1 MNTKDE
7 TQPML
12 LVIKMYDI
20 LFILIQN
27 NAKYNGI
34 LLLSTK
40 MRRDYLY
47 LFVGRIPLYGHMV
60 LQLLLSSRYE
70 LYIMNNI

>member
-7 TQPML
+7 TQLML

-40 MRRDYLY
+40 M
-47 LFVGRIPLYGHMV
+47 
-60 LQLLLSSRYE
+60 
-70 LYIMNNI
+70 

>member
-1 MNTKDE
+1 MTLLICFIDIENMNTNNE
-7 TQPML
+7 NQLMV

-34 LLLSTK
+34 LLLGTN
-40 MRRDYLY
+40 M
-47 LFVGRIPLYGHMV
+47 
-60 LQLLLSSRYE
+60 
-70 LYIMNNI
+70 